1 MPEVGQLHLIN
12 MHGLVDLTFK
22 KNTMKLKFIISLAF
36 IFLGFNSC
44 KKIREK
50 VFSTRMEGKVIDMQ
64 TGKGIPNA
72 RLVVY
77 ESQARQGSSNRNFY
91 TLKTFYADQ
100 DGNFKDKIKISFTE
114 EDDSYKSYFLKA
126 EPDGYEKTEG
136 RDCYLSGCDDVPY
149 INLNLTKANKNLEF
163 KCNPEFTLE
172 INLIDEPPFFN
183 KTFMT
188 LNFKMNG
195 SFFDYLD
202 DNDNGIYN
210 SGFFVR
216 NDTVVNSK
224 MPYGTYDL
232 ILKSYDQSINPTQI
246 ELLDSIRVDCDNSK
260 SFNIKF

>member
-1 MPEVGQLHLIN
+1 MKTKLFISIAFLF
-12 MHGLVDLTFK
+12 LV
-22 KNTMKLKFIISLAF
+22 
-36 IFLGFNSC
+36 FNSC

-77 ESQARQGSSNRNFY
+77 RNQSY
-91 TLKTFYADQ
+91 PGGGGTVNYYPLKTFYADVN
-100 DGNFKDKIKISFTE
+100 GNFKDKIKITTTE
-114 EDDSYKSYFLKA
+114 EDEIYANFMLKA

-136 RDCYLSGCDDVPY
+136 TDCFISNCNDENLPFKY
-149 INLNLTKANKNLEF
+149 LNLTKSNKDLEL
-163 KCNPEFTLE
+163 KCNPEFELE
-172 INLIDEPPFFN
+172 INLIDEPPYFN

-188 LNFKMNG
+188 LIFKMNG
-195 SFFDYLD
+195 SFFDYL
-202 DNDNGIYN
+202 NNTDNGIYN

-246 ELLDSIRVDCDNSK
+246 EIIDSIRVYCDNSK
-260 SFNIKF
+260 SFNVKF

>member
-1 MPEVGQLHLIN
+1 ML
-12 MHGLVDLTFK
+12 
-22 KNTMKLKFIISLAF
+22 
-36 IFLGFNSC
+36 FNSC

-50 VFSTRMEGKVIDMQ
+50 VFSTRMEGKVIDLQ

-77 ESQARQGSSNRNFY
+77 ESQARQGSSKSNFY
-91 TLKTFYADQ
+91 MLKTFYADQ
-100 DGNFKDKIKISFTE
+100 DGNFKDKIKISFPE
-114 EDDSYKSYFLKA
+114 DDDSYESYFLKA
-126 EPDGYEKTEG
+126 EPEGYERTEG
-136 RDCYLSGCDDVPY
+136 TDYPISGTRILPFVY
-149 INLNLTKANKNLEF
+149 LNLTKVNKDLDL
-163 KCNPEFTLE
+163 KCNPEFELE
-172 INLIDEPPFFN
+172 IKLIDEPPFFN

-246 ELLDSIRVDCDNSK
+246 EILDSIRVNCDNSK